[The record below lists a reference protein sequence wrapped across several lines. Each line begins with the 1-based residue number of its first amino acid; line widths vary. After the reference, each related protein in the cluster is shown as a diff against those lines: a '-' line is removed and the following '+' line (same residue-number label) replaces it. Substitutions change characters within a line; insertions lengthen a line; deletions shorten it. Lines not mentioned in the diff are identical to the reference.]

1 MCGLKYER
9 AHGGPP
15 LPPVLN
21 HSGGICMRMDTSR
34 MCQKIFFVHGC
45 IHTVRVCSCLGGG
58 CACAEAL
65 KWIHAGVHS
74 AWQEESLLAKKSR
87 LRGTHTVHV
96 DTQLEAVGD
105 GGATVFHETSEWA
118 TKHHTCQ
125 LLSSRRR
132 PGNQT

>member
-1 MCGLKYER
+1 MHAYGHVPYVSK
-9 AHGGPP
+9 
-15 LPPVLN
+15 
-21 HSGGICMRMDTSR
+21 D
-34 MCQKIFFVHGC
+34 FFVHGC

>member
-1 MCGLKYER
+1 MCRGFEVDPCWGAFR
-9 AHGGPP
+9 MA
-15 LPPVLN
+15 
-21 HSGGICMRMDTSR
+21 GGIAP
-34 MCQKIFFVHGC
+34 G
-45 IHTVRVCSCLGGG
+45 
-58 CACAEAL
+58 E
-65 KWIHAGVHS
+65 
-74 AWQEESLLAKKSR
+74 KSR